1 MIAALAMYA
10 LLVGLLLGVLA
21 VIAERGVRLVGGPTR
36 FVWAVAMS
44 AMVVFPAAAMLMRE
58 PPIVPAPTVL
68 RGGEVAAPGG
78 LVSMSSIG
86 DDNALVVS
94 TARERLT
101 YSWRELLNRV
111 HDGAAGYDGVLLA
124 LWAVVSAFLLGMMLH
139 ALSEARRMRLGL
151 KSETVC
157 GATVLVSEE
166 IGPAAMGGNPRAIVI
181 PRWVMDLDDSLRSL
195 VIRHEQEHLATR
207 DPAMLTTALCT
218 LVLMPWHP
226 VLWWSWRRLRL
237 AIECDCDARVLRREP
252 SPKTYGQL
260 LLLVSH
266 HRSTAP
272 RGQRL
277 LMSLAAPLSPQASQ
291 LKQRIDAM
299 TTRPTRHKRSTIAA
313 LAVGVIGASLLIAA
327 VPTPSSNPL
336 NAAGSPL
343 EYRWVARQGG
353 AGVSVLPRRTE
364 VALAMSGVGDSV
376 AVAVTEPFLTLADVD
391 SIMVTDIDNGEAMVG
406 AVVSAAA
413 RERLRANTRQ
423 HIGSEV
429 AVVVDGAVVT
439 VATVK
444 SELGGPLPIWTGAAA
459 DASAIAE
466 RLHEAQRGLRQ
477 RGSAPSGSL
486 SAARTSLPG
495 QGPNV
500 TVYATKVGTK
510 NVVVD
515 SRGQIAGEI
524 LIYGAGPV
532 KVGLGT
538 AEPQVV
544 GDTIRLKIFPA
555 FIADVTD
562 GDVHVEL
569 RGEGELEIA
578 ATVTGGPAARVS
590 ATGQHLVLLKG
601 GTGIRT
607 VRRK

>member
-21 VIAERGVRLVGGPTR
+21 VLAERGVRLVGGPTR

-44 AMVVFPAAAMLMRE
+44 AMVVFPAAALLMRE
-58 PPIVPAPTVL
+58 PTIVPAPTVL

-78 LVSMSSIG
+78 SVGMSAIR
-86 DDNALVVS
+86 DDNALVAN
-94 TARERLT
+94 TAPERLT
-101 YSWRELLNRV
+101 KRWRELLNRIR
-111 HDGAAGYDGVLLA
+111 DGAARYDDLLLA
-124 LWAVVSAFLLGMMLH
+124 LWAVVSAFLLGLMLH
-139 ALSEARRMRLGL
+139 ALSEARRMRMGL

-157 GATVLVSEE
+157 GTTVLVSEE

-181 PRWVMDLDDSLRSL
+181 PRWVMALDDSLRSL

-252 SPKTYGQL
+252 SPNKYGQL

-266 HRSTAP
+266 HRSTSP

-313 LAVGVIGASLLIAA
+313 LAAGVIGASLLIAA
-327 VPTPSSNPL
+327 VPAPRRDQL
-336 NAAGSPL
+336 NTAGSPL

-353 AGVSVLPRRTE
+353 AGVSILPRRTE
-364 VALAMSGVGDSV
+364 GDSA
-376 AVAVTEPFLTLADVD
+376 AVSVSEPFLTLADVD
-391 SIMVTDIDNGEAMVG
+391 SIMVTGTDNGEATVG
-406 AVVSAAA
+406 AMFSAAA
-413 RERLRANTRQ
+413 RDRLRATTRQ
-423 HIGSEV
+423 RIGSEI
-429 AVVVDGAVVT
+429 AVVVDGTVLT
-439 VATVK
+439 VATVN

-459 DASAIAE
+459 EASAIAV
-466 RLHEAQRGLRQ
+466 RLREAQQQRRELRE
-477 RGSAPSGSL
+477 GASALSGSR

-495 QGPNV
+495 QRPNV

-510 NVVVD
+510 NVALD

-538 AEPQVV
+538 AEPQEVA
-544 GDTIRLKIFPA
+544 DTIRLKIFPA
-555 FIADVTD
+555 FIADVTN

-578 ATVTGGPAARVS
+578 ATVTGGSASRVS
-590 ATGQHLVLLKG
+590 ANGPHFVLLKG
-601 GTGIRT
+601 GTGIKT

>member
-21 VIAERGVRLVGGPTR
+21 VLVERGVRLVGGPTR
-36 FVWAVAMS
+36 LVWAVAMS
-44 AMVVFPAAAMLMRE
+44 AMVVFPAAALLMRE
-58 PPIVPAPTVL
+58 QPIAPAPTVL
-68 RGGEVAAPGG
+68 RGGDVASPGG
-78 LVSMSSIG
+78 SVGMSSIR
-86 DDNALVVS
+86 DDKALVVS
-94 TARERLT
+94 TAPERLT
-101 YSWRELLNRV
+101 NRWRELLNRI
-111 HDGAAGYDGVLLA
+111 HDGAAGYDGLLLA

-157 GATVLVSEE
+157 GTTVLVSEE
-166 IGPAAMGGNPRAIVI
+166 IGPAAMGGNPTAIVI
-181 PRWVMDLDDSLRSL
+181 PRWVMALDDSLRSL

-252 SPKTYGQL
+252 SPKKYGQL

-299 TTRPTRHKRSTIAA
+299 TTPPTRHKRSTIAA
-313 LAVGVIGASLLIAA
+313 LTAGVFGAALLIAA
-327 VPTPSSNPL
+327 VPAPRSNRVKM
-336 NAAGSPL
+336 AGSPL
-343 EYRWVARQGG
+343 EYRWVARQAVG
-353 AGVSVLPRRTE
+353 AGISVLPRRTD
-364 VALAMSGVGDSV
+364 GDSA
-376 AVAVTEPFLTLADVD
+376 AVSVSEPFLTLADVD
-391 SIMVTDIDNGEAMVG
+391 SIMVTGTDNGEATVG
-406 AVVSAAA
+406 AMVSAAA
-413 RERLRANTRQ
+413 RDRLRATTRQ

-444 SELGGPLPIWTGAAA
+444 SELGGPLPIWMGAAA
-459 DASAIAE
+459 EASAVAV
-466 RLHEAQRGLRQ
+466 RLREAQQQGPELRQ
-477 RGSAPSGSL
+477 GGSAPLGSL

-495 QGPNV
+495 QSSNV

-510 NVVVD
+510 NVAVD
-515 SRGQIAGEI
+515 GRGQIAGEI

-555 FIADVTD
+555 FIADVTN

-578 ATVTGGPAARVS
+578 ATVTGGPAVRLS
-590 ATGQHLVLLKG
+590 ATGHHLVLIKG
-601 GTGIRT
+601 GSGIRT
-607 VRRK
+607 VGRK

>member
-1 MIAALAMYA
+1 MIAALAIYA

-21 VIAERGVRLVGGPTR
+21 VLVERGVRLVGGPTR
-36 FVWAVAMS
+36 LVWAVAMS
-44 AMVVFPAAAMLMRE
+44 AMVVFPAAALLMRE
-58 PPIVPAPTVL
+58 QPIAPAPTVL
-68 RGGEVAAPGG
+68 RGGDVASPGG
-78 LVSMSSIG
+78 SVGMSLIR
-86 DDNALVVS
+86 DDKALVVS
-94 TARERLT
+94 TAPERLT
-101 YSWRELLNRV
+101 NRWRELLNRI
-111 HDGAAGYDGVLLA
+111 HDGAAGYDGLLLA

-157 GATVLVSEE
+157 GTTVLVSEE
-166 IGPAAMGGNPRAIVI
+166 IGPAAMGGSPRAIVI
-181 PRWVMDLDDSLRSL
+181 PRWVMALDDSLRSL

-252 SPKTYGQL
+252 NPKKYGQL

-266 HRSTAP
+266 HRSTAR

-299 TTRPTRHKRSTIAA
+299 TTPPTRHKRSTIAA
-313 LAVGVIGASLLIAA
+313 LTAAVFGAALLIAA
-327 VPTPSSNPL
+327 VPAPRSNRVKM
-336 NAAGSPL
+336 AGSPL
-343 EYRWVARQGG
+343 EYRWVARQAVG
-353 AGVSVLPRRTE
+353 AGISVLPRRTD
-364 VALAMSGVGDSV
+364 GDSA
-376 AVAVTEPFLTLADVD
+376 AVSVSEPFLTLADVD
-391 SIMVTDIDNGEAMVG
+391 SIMVTGTDNGEATVG
-406 AVVSAAA
+406 AMVSAAA
-413 RERLRANTRQ
+413 RDRLRATTRQ

-444 SELGGPLPIWTGAAA
+444 SELEGPLPIWMGAAA
-459 DASAIAE
+459 EASAVAV
-466 RLHEAQRGLRQ
+466 RLREAQQQGPELRQ
-477 RGSAPSGSL
+477 GGSAPLGSL

-495 QGPNV
+495 QSSNV

-510 NVVVD
+510 NVAVD
-515 SRGQIAGEI
+515 GRGQIAGEI

-544 GDTIRLKIFPA
+544 ADTIRLKSFPA
-555 FIADVTD
+555 FIADVTN

-569 RGEGELEIA
+569 RGEGELEFA
-578 ATVTGGPAARVS
+578 ATVTGGSASRVS
-590 ATGQHLVLLKG
+590 ATGQHFVLLKG
-601 GTGIRT
+601 GTGIKT
-607 VRRK
+607 VGRK

>member
-1 MIAALAMYA
+1 MIAALAMYT
-10 LLVGLLLGVLA
+10 LLVGLLLGFLA
-21 VIAERGVRLVGGPTR
+21 VLAERGVRLVGGPTR
-36 FVWAVAMS
+36 LVWAVAMS

-58 PPIVPAPTVL
+58 QPIVPAPTVL
-68 RGGEVAAPGG
+68 RGGDVAAPGG

-101 YSWRELLNRV
+101 NTWRELLNRV

-151 KSETVC
+151 KSENVC
-157 GATVLVSEE
+157 GTTVLVSEE

-207 DPAMLTTALCT
+207 DPAMLTAALCT

-299 TTRPTRHKRSTIAA
+299 TTRPTRHRRSTIAA
-313 LAVGVIGASLLIAA
+313 LTAGVLGASLLIAA
-327 VPTPSSNPL
+327 VPAPSSNQVYM
-336 NAAGSPL
+336 AGSPL
-343 EYRWVARQGG
+343 EYRWVAREAVG
-353 AGVSVLPRRTE
+353 AGISVLPRRTE
-364 VALAMSGVGDSV
+364 GGEAAVSV
-376 AVAVTEPFLTLADVD
+376 SEPFLTLADVD
-391 SIMVTDIDNGEAMVG
+391 SIMVTGADNGEAMVG
-406 AVVSAAA
+406 AMVSAAA
-413 RERLRANTRQ
+413 RDRLRATTRQ
-423 HIGSEV
+423 RIGSEI
-429 AVVVDGAVVT
+429 AVVVDGAVIT
-439 VATVK
+439 VATVN

-459 DASAIAE
+459 EASAVAA
-466 RLHEAQRGLRQ
+466 RLRVARQQSRELRE
-477 RGSAPSGSL
+477 GASVLSGS
-486 SAARTSLPG
+486 
-495 QGPNV
+495 
-500 TVYATKVGTK
+500 
-510 NVVVD
+510 
-515 SRGQIAGEI
+515 
-524 LIYGAGPV
+524 
-532 KVGLGT
+532 
-538 AEPQVV
+538 
-544 GDTIRLKIFPA
+544 
-555 FIADVTD
+555 
-562 GDVHVEL
+562 
-569 RGEGELEIA
+569 
-578 ATVTGGPAARVS
+578 
-590 ATGQHLVLLKG
+590 
-601 GTGIRT
+601 
-607 VRRK
+607 